1 MGVART
7 VYIRR
12 AVSRVLSS
20 SSLHATSSILF
31 GISTSSPF
39 PPFPPFPPYLRIGD
53 ARLAPPVSVRH
64 VRPTLSVS
72 LCDTSVRRCPSPCP
86 TRPSDVVR
94 SCPTRPSDAV
104 RLSVR
109 HVVRSCPT
117 RPSDAVRLSVRHVR
131 LTLSVSVSR
140 FRSRSR
146 SIPVPVP
153 VPPPASAP
161 ALACVTRTHSSTL
174 ENRLLQYLTR
184 SALSRVE
191 SRHIRVFRLFTFP
204 AFLSK
209 TIHTR
214 LHRSI
219 KLPS

>member
-86 TRPSDVVR
+86 TRPSD
-94 SCPTRPSDAV
+94 
-104 RLSVR
+104 
-109 HVVRSCPT
+109 VVRSCPT